1 LVRPWT
7 AQKRVKRLLIFASI
21 GVILFSIA
29 YVLSLGNNNPH
40 TNISRYSPAGLVAD
54 SKQEAIKKYQLQ
66 FCGTDSR
73 PNSNQYVQEYKLPQ
87 KCEMP
92 LAVNVNDNGSK
103 VWYIS
108 TKNGTIG
115 EFDIKLNKFEKE
127 KLVPIWKSRAEPID
141 SSQVWDMKSD
151 KNGDLWFTDEK
162 QNAIWRYFKS
172 AQRFEMYKVPENS
185 SFFGTT
191 YPVSLDFDENGN
203 LYFVGIRSPSLWIG
217 NLAKLRNGTS
227 EGISKI
233 SIPISAFRGIDPEL
247 VSTGSL
253 AVDKKNGIVWI
264 SMLAFNTK
272 GQLIKYDIRNKSFK
286 TYNMP
291 EELSSPVGIAIDS
304 AGNPWV
310 TDHGTSLFFKL
321 DSSSGNVTKFS
332 TSKASARIFG
342 GNDTS
347 VPQGAYTLPYW
358 IKSGYDGTLWFN
370 EHTGNKIAKFDPG
383 NLTLTE
389 YWIPT
394 QDNRWGQCV
403 DPNVPCGIANA
414 LQFSVGHGNNQV
426 WFSEWSE
433 NKIGMINASKSPP
446 ILISVSP
453 PDVTIRRGQSSE
465 IKVQVKAVSNAAVN
479 MLSSSPFTRNGD
491 LGNST
496 GTFSEDKFNL
506 AAGTTKDVSY
516 IFTPASN
523 IKPGQYILMLGADV
537 SPVTVMKAVK
547 VNLV

>member
-1 LVRPWT
+1 M
-7 AQKRVKRLLIFASI
+7 LLIFASI

-92 LAVNVNDNGSK
+92 LAVNVDDNGSK

-115 EFDIKLNKFEKE
+115 EFDIKLGKFEKE

-233 SIPISAFRGIDPEL
+233 SIPTSAFRGIDPEL

-291 EELSSPVGIAIDS
+291 EQLSSPVGIAIDS

-321 DSSSGNVTKFS
+321 DSSSGNITKFS

-403 DPNVPCGIANA
+403 DPTVPCGIANA

-433 NKIGMINASKSPP
+433 NKIGMVNASKPPP
-446 ILISVSP
+446 ILVSVSP

-506 AAGTTKDVSY
+506 AAGNTKDVSY

-537 SPVTVMKAVK
+537 SPVTIMRAVK